1 MNEEFKRSEKIEFQS
16 NKAASKEIMAIWFE
30 RSEHRSKP
38 IYLHRHLKKIGTR
51 EKERL
56 EMGGVERNEAV

>member
-1 MNEEFKRSEKIEFQS
+1 
-16 NKAASKEIMAIWFE
+16 MAVWFE

-56 EMGGVERNEAV
+56 EMKGIGRKEAV

>member
-1 MNEEFKRSEKIEFQS
+1 
-16 NKAASKEIMAIWFE
+16 MAVWFE

-38 IYLHRHLKKIGTR
+38 IYLHRHLKKIGTS

-56 EMGGVERNEAV
+56 EMKGIGRKEAV